1 MRCRKGGHAWISFR
15 SLKRVD
21 TNTLIADLKRIPW
34 SILDIN
40 SNDPDEMLYT
50 WNKLVLDVIDSHA
63 PVKKRR
69 VKTRD
74 KSSCLTSEIL
84 EAIKHRD
91 HLKKLFEQGKIP
103 RGTCNKARTK
113 VVRNYDI
120 QSQVAGN

>member
-1 MRCRKGGHAWISFR
+1 MHIRVACGHPWISFR

-34 SILDIN
+34 SILDIKFY
-40 SNDPDEMLYT
+40 SNDPDEMLYI
-50 WNKLVLDVIDSHA
+50 WYKLVLDFIDTHA

-74 KSSCLTSEIL
+74 EPSWLTNEIQ

-91 HLKKLFEQGKIP
+91 HLKKIIRLRENPKGNLQQG
-103 RGTCNKARTK
+103 
-113 VVRNYDI
+113 
-120 QSQVAGN
+120 